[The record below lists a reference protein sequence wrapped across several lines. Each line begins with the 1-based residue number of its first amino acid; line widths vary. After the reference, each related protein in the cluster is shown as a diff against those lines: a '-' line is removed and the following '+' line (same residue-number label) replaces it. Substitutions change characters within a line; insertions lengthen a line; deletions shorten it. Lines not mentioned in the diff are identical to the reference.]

1 MNKYAKILIQALK
14 SAAKWYKGLFKGRPW
29 YIKIL
34 SALGTLVVAFFLYLI
49 MVDINFLW
57 LFGKSPSMS
66 DVKYTD

>member
-1 MNKYAKILIQALK
+1 MNKLAEKPIMAIK
-14 SAAKWYKGLFKGRPW
+14 SAARWYKGIFKGRPW

-57 LFGKSPSMS
+57 LFS
-66 DVKYTD
+66 